1 MMTDPRLT
9 ELESLNGLKLKSYC
23 TELKKITKLS
33 VVNELPEIV
42 GKKPRLVIGHGSNI
56 FFLSTKKNPLS
67 SIVLLNQLKGIEK
80 VSENKQTICIR
91 CHAGENWNDFVSWT
105 LKKEIGGL
113 ENLALIPGSVGAAPI
128 QNIGAY
134 GVEIGDRIDAV
145 NVWDFKLKKIIK
157 FTVKDCAFE
166 YRNSIFKKQMLE
178 EGWKKTRYLI
188 LSVDFLLWPENKSPL
203 VTHYPGIQEE
213 INGELSPKKIA
224 DAIKKIRIKK
234 LPDSN
239 QLPNIGSF
247 FQNPRINLML
257 AEKLKKQF
265 PKMPEF
271 EKTNSSS
278 KVSAAWLIDKVDF
291 KGYKIGDAG
300 IYIKHSLIVVN
311 HGNARPIDV
320 LKLAQKIQKTVLDTF
335 GIWLIPEPSI
345 ISSFEK
351 IASSLMSPRSQI
363 YIPRN

>member
-1 MMTDPRLT
+1 MTNPNLI
-9 ELESLNGLKLKSYC
+9 ELKHLNGLKLQSYC
-23 TELKKITKLS
+23 TSLRKIDKLS
-33 VVNELPEIV
+33 AINELPEIV
-42 GKKPRLVIGHGSNI
+42 GSKPRLVVGHGSNI
-56 FFLSTKKNPLS
+56 FFLSTKKNPLM

-80 VSENKQTICIR
+80 IYQKKEKILVR
-91 CHAGENWNDFVSWT
+91 CYAGENWNDFVSWT
-105 LKKEIGGL
+105 LKKRIGGL
-113 ENLALIPGSVGAAPI
+113 ENLVLIPGSVGAAPI

-134 GVEIGDRIDAV
+134 GVEIGDRIDSV

-157 FTVKDCAFE
+157 FTIKDCLFG

-188 LSVDFLLWPENKSPL
+188 LSVDFLLWPEDKSPL

-213 INGELSPKKIA
+213 INEKCSPEKIA
-224 DAIKKIRIKK
+224 AVIKKIRTKK
-234 LPDSN
+234 LPDSD

-247 FQNPRINLML
+247 FQNPRIKASL

-271 EKTNSSS
+271 EKTNLSS
-278 KVSAAWLIDKVDF
+278 KISAAWLIDKTNF

-300 IYIKHSLIVVN
+300 VYIKHSLILVN
-311 HGNARPIDV
+311 HGCASPSDV
-320 LKLAQKIQKTVLDTF
+320 FQLAQKIQKTVLKTF
-335 GIWLIPEPSI
+335 GIWLVPEPSI

-351 IASSLMSPRSQI
+351 LASSLMTPRSQM
-363 YIPRN
+363 YTPQN

>member
-1 MMTDPRLT
+1 MTNPRLI
-9 ELESLNGLKLKSYC
+9 ELEHLNGLKLKSYC
-23 TELKKITKLS
+23 TSLKKITKLS
-33 VVNELPEIV
+33 SIKELSETV
-42 GKKPRLVIGHGSNI
+42 GAKPRLIVGHGSNI
-56 FFLSTKKNPLS
+56 FFLSTRKKPLS

-80 VSENKQTICIR
+80 INEKREKVCIR
-91 CHAGENWNDFVSWT
+91 CHAGENWNDFVLWT
-105 LKKEIGGL
+105 LKKKIGGL
-113 ENLALIPGSVGAAPI
+113 ENLVLIPGTVGAAPI

-134 GVEIGDRIDAV
+134 GVEVGDRIDSV

-157 FTVKDCAFE
+157 FTVKDCSFE
-166 YRNSIFKKQMLE
+166 YRSSIFKKQMLQ

-188 LSVDFLLWPENKSPL
+188 LSVDFLLWPENKTPL
-203 VTHYPGIQEE
+203 IAHYPGIQEE
-213 INGELSPKKIA
+213 LNGDLSPKKIA
-224 DAIKKIRIKK
+224 EAIKKIRTSK
-234 LPDSN
+234 LPDSD

-247 FQNPRINLML
+247 FQNPRIKASLV
-257 AEKLKKQF
+257 EKIKKRF
-265 PKMPEF
+265 PQMPEF
-271 EKTNSSS
+271 EKTYLSS
-278 KVSAAWLIDKVDF
+278 KVSAAWLIDKTNF

-300 IYIKHSLIVVN
+300 VYKKHSLILVN
-311 HGNARPIDV
+311 HGHATPNDV